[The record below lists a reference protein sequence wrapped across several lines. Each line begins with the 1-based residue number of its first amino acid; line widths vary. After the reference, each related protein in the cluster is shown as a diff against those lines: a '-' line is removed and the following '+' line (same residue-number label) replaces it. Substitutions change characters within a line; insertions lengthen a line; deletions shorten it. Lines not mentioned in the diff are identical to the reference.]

1 MIMMIKKIRII
12 GEIAVVTATSEFH
25 PLRQLKQLTAE
36 LDNLQFGGSVLF
48 DLLAVN
54 GLAENRFASMKF
66 SNRKFDRSS
75 FALESE
81 VNLSI
86 KDQQDTI
93 AKQDHTFL
101 LGSVLS
107 SEEVEKFTH

>member
-1 MIMMIKKIRII
+1 MIKMIRIV
-12 GEIAVVTATSEFH
+12 GGIAVVTATVDFH
-25 PLRQLKQLTAE
+25 PLRRLKQLASE
-36 LDNLQFGGSVLF
+36 LESIGFEGGVLF

-66 SNRKFDRSS
+66 SGHNFDRLS
-75 FALESE
+75 FAVESE
-81 VNLSI
+81 INQNI
-86 KDQQDTI
+86 KNELDII

-107 SEEVEKFTH
+107 SSEIEKFTH

>member
-1 MIMMIKKIRII
+1 MTQKIHMV
-12 GEIAVVTATSEFH
+12 GGIAVVTATADFH
-25 PLRQLKQLTAE
+25 PLRQLKQLTSE
-36 LDNLQFGGSVLF
+36 LEHLHFEGMVLF

-66 SNRKFDRSS
+66 TGQNFDKST
-75 FALESE
+75 FAVESE
-81 VNLSI
+81 INQNI
-86 KDQQDTI
+86 KSEQDTI

-107 SEEVEKFTH
+107 SSEIEKFTN

>member
-1 MIMMIKKIRII
+1 MMIKKIRII
-12 GEIAVVTATSEFH
+12 GAIAVVTATPDFH
-25 PLRQLKQLTAE
+25 PLRELKQLTSE
-36 LDNLQFGGSVLF
+36 LDNLQFEGSVLF
-48 DLLAVN
+48 DLLVVN

-66 SNRKFDRSS
+66 TKRKFNRST

-81 VNLSI
+81 VNPSI
-86 KDQQDTI
+86 RDEQDTL

-107 SEEVEKFTH
+107 SEEVQKFTHC

>member
-1 MIMMIKKIRII
+1 MIQKLRMV
-12 GEIAVVTATSEFH
+12 GGIAVVTATADFH
-25 PLRQLKQLTAE
+25 PLRQLKQLASE
-36 LDNLQFGGSVLF
+36 LESLHFEGMVLF

-66 SNRKFDRSS
+66 TGQSFDKPS
-75 FALESE
+75 FSVESE
-81 VNLSI
+81 INQNI
-86 KDQQDTI
+86 KSEQDTI

-107 SEEVEKFTH
+107 STEIEKFAH

>member
-1 MIMMIKKIRII
+1 M
-12 GEIAVVTATSEFH
+12 
-25 PLRQLKQLTAE
+25 
-36 LDNLQFGGSVLF
+36 LF

-66 SNRKFDRSS
+66 TGQNFDKST
-75 FALESE
+75 FAVESE
-81 VNLSI
+81 INQNI
-86 KDQQDTI
+86 KSEQDTI

-107 SEEVEKFTH
+107 SSEIEKFTN

>member
-1 MIMMIKKIRII
+1 MV
-12 GEIAVVTATSEFH
+12 GGIAVVTATADFH
-25 PLRQLKQLTAE
+25 PLRQLKQLTSE
-36 LDNLQFGGSVLF
+36 LEHLHFEGMVLF

-66 SNRKFDRSS
+66 TGQNFDKST
-75 FALESE
+75 FAVESE
-81 VNLSI
+81 INQNI
-86 KDQQDTI
+86 KSEQDTI

-107 SEEVEKFTH
+107 SSEIEKFTN